1 MEPLS
6 LSLAVIGVTQF
17 VKLAA
22 SQLFNLEVKQSY
34 TIIVAVVAAGLLTF
48 IDLEAEIIQNIYQGI
63 IAVGGLTAG
72 VKLIGA
78 YKK

>member
-22 SQLFNLEVKQSY
+22 KQFAGFEV
-34 TIIVAVVAAGLLTF
+34 TGVATVVVAVLAAVVISFVDLNSELIQNVYAAAVSVGLLTGVSK
-48 IDLEAEIIQNIYQGI
+48 IAEA
-63 IAVGGLTAG
+63 TR
-72 VKLIGA
+72 K
-78 YKK
+78 

>member
-22 SQLFNLEVKQSY
+22 KEAFKYELKSAY
-34 TIIVAVVAAGLLTF
+34 TIAVAVVVAGLLTF
-48 IDLEAEIIQNIYQGI
+48 IDLEAEIIQNIYQGVQ
-63 IAVGGLTAG
+63 AVGALTGASI
-72 VKLIGA
+72 VVAA

>member
-22 SQLFNLEVKQSY
+22 KQFAGFDVTGAS
-34 TIIVAVVAAGLLTF
+34 TIAVAVIVAIAISFV
-48 IDLEAEIIQNIYQGI
+48 DLNSEIIQNIYTAAV
-63 IAVGGLTAG
+63 AVGGLTG
-72 VKLIGA
+72 VAKIA
-78 YKK
+78 TAVKK